1 MADGNPI
8 DMETLVESSVEL
20 RASMEKFL
28 DSELKYIDYLR
39 NRDKFYIG
47 IKNISGSAL
56 LMQEEEEQQRFVNKF
71 FFPNFKPPKKPKNPV
86 KDPQPVTIPV
96 WVFDI
101 LYALGYTLEQLNA
114 MALAAGITLAELI
127 RRLLSGLL
135 LPQPGFAGVPGG
147 ELIPNVNIAT
157 ADAVD
162 GKINVTDPGE
172 VRTPSEVDV
181 YNEELVKGNLTA
193 TSPVDAGSYRTPEQ
207 QLVYDQELAKG
218 NIIEETA
225 KGVVQGIVEVPVEGD
240 VTTSVVKGPE
250 AETDLTVEG
259 LKGLSTAQIW
269 EIVKA
274 NLSDPW
280 LWAMITVGVGLS
292 VLDGPAPFGEAG
304 GIGLVMFRLTQLLQK
319 GKLIIPKA
327 VKLAPALALA
337 SGGVVASPTR
347 ALIGEGGEA
356 EVVLPLS
363 KIGDALEAV
372 YREGGATM
380 VAATQSFLRGN
391 SSPGARTV
399 LTDANRL
406 QNMLG
411 TSSFQV
417 ASVNIPNNLF
427 SGITEVISDEYSSS
441 TSKSTSFN
449 FLDLFQK
456 KEKKKE
462 EKKTVVKQDPEKLK
476 SVVYEMLARYED
488 VELVAYPD
496 AKGIWTIGKG
506 ATYIPAWLDKEL
518 GIAPTIVNG
527 KPLKERPVREGDVL
541 TIDQAMRLAEDDYD
555 TFYNRSKTQLAAVGV
570 DILELPLHVSAPLI
584 SAAYNYGSV
593 NSTHRGTTTP
603 ITIDGK
609 TVTFPNSLSEMVA
622 AGHKSGDYSKIADLF
637 EYNLG
642 PKDDDGLNL
651 NRRRSEANIIRTGTD
666 IGNHY
671 ELQNLNLPFTPPKKE
686 IDLSPPNTKSST
698 EIIKDEPVQLASR
711 IREPEF
717 IVIDKPVAVRVPVL
731 VEVERE
737 VETFAKNMII
747 DVFGKG
753 VLS

>member
-1 MADGNPI
+1 MAEGNPI

-47 IKNISGSAL
+47 IKNVGGSAL
-56 LMQEEEEQQRFVNKF
+56 LMQEEEEQRRFSNWLG
-71 FFPNFKPPKKPKNPV
+71 FPPIRPPQKPPKTPV
-86 KDPQPVTIPV
+86 VDPSPVTIPV
-96 WVFDI
+96 WV
-101 LYALGYTLEQLNA
+101 LELLNALGYTLEQLNA
-114 MALAAGITLAELI
+114 MALALGITLIELI
-127 RRLLSGLL
+127 KRILAGGMLS
-135 LPQPGFAGVPGG
+135 PGYAGVPGG

-162 GKINVTDPGE
+162 GKISVDDPGE
-172 VRTPSEVDV
+172 VRTPSQVNV

-193 TSPVDAGSYRTPEQ
+193 ESPVDAGSYRTPQQ
-207 QLVYDQELAKG
+207 QLIYDQELAKG
-218 NIIEETA
+218 NIVEEVT
-225 KGVVQGIVEVPVEGD
+225 KGVVQGIVEVPVEGA
-240 VTTSVVKGPE
+240 TTSIVKGPE

-259 LKGLSTAQIW
+259 LKALSTAQIW

-304 GIGLVMFRLTQLLQK
+304 GVGLVMLRLTQMLQK

-327 VKLAPALALA
+327 VKLAPALGLA

-399 LTDANRL
+399 LTDAKRL
-406 QNMLG
+406 ESILG
-411 TSSFQV
+411 TSSFQI
-417 ASVNIPNNLF
+417 ASANIPNNLF
-427 SGITEVISDEYSSS
+427 SGITEVISDEFSSS

-449 FLDLFQK
+449 FLDLFRK
-456 KEKKKE
+456 KEKKK

-476 SVVYEMLARYED
+476 NVVYDMLYRYED
-488 VELVAYPD
+488 IREAAYQD
-496 AKGIWTIGKG
+496 TEGIWTIGKG
-506 ATYIPAWLDKEL
+506 ATYIPGWLDIEL
-518 GIAPTIVNG
+518 GTAKLVDG
-527 KPLKERPVREGDVL
+527 KLSTEGRPVRQGDIL
-541 TIDQAMRLAEDDYD
+541 NKEQIMKLSAEDYN
-555 TFYNRSKTQLAAVGV
+555 TFYDRTSSQLAAVGV

-584 SAAYNYGSV
+584 SAAYNYGSI
-593 NSTHRGTTTP
+593 NSAHGGTNTP
-603 ITIDGK
+603 VTIGDK
-609 TVTFPNSLSEMVA
+609 TVTFPNSLAEMVA

-642 PKDDDGLNL
+642 PLDNKGDLI

-666 IGNHY
+666 IGNY
-671 ELQNLNLPFTPPKKE
+671 FQLQDLNLPFTPPKKE
-686 IDLSPPNTKSST
+686 IDLSPSTKSST
-698 EIIKDEPVQLASR
+698 QLVNEQPVQLASSTG
-711 IREPEF
+711 EKEL
-717 IVIDKPVAVRVPVL
+717 IVIDKPVPFKVPVL

-737 VETFAKNMII
+737 LETFAKNMII

>member
-1 MADGNPI
+1 MAEGNPI

-47 IKNISGSAL
+47 IKNVGGSAL
-56 LMQEEEEQQRFVNKF
+56 LMQEEEEQRRFSNWLG
-71 FFPNFKPPKKPKNPV
+71 FPPIRPPQKPPKTPV
-86 KDPQPVTIPV
+86 VDPSPVTIPV
-96 WVFDI
+96 WV
-101 LYALGYTLEQLNA
+101 LELLNALGYTLEQLNA
-114 MALAAGITLAELI
+114 MALAAGITLAALI
-127 RRLLSGLL
+127 KRLLQGLL

-162 GKINVTDPGE
+162 GKISVDDPGE
-172 VRTPSEVDV
+172 VRTPSQVNV

-193 TSPVDAGSYRTPEQ
+193 ESPVDAGSYRTPQQ
-207 QLVYDQELAKG
+207 QLIYDQELAKG

-240 VTTSVVKGPE
+240 VTTSIVKGPE

-406 QNMLG
+406 QNILG
-411 TSSFQV
+411 TSSFQI
-417 ASVNIPNNLF
+417 ASASIPNNLF
-427 SGITEVISDEYSSS
+427 SGITEVISDEFSSS

-456 KEKKKE
+456 KEKKK

-527 KPLKERPVREGDVL
+527 KPLEERPVREGDVL
-541 TIDQAMRLAEDDYD
+541 TIDQVMRLAGEDYD

-642 PKDDDGLNL
+642 PKDDDGLNF

-686 IDLSPPNTKSST
+686 IDLSPSTKSST
-698 EIIKDEPVQLASR
+698 QLVNEQPVQLASSTG
-711 IREPEF
+711 EKEL
-717 IVIDKPVAVRVPVL
+717 IVIDKPVPFKVPVL

-737 VETFAKNMII
+737 LETFAKNMII

>member
-172 VRTPSEVDV
+172 TRTPSEVDV

-240 VTTSVVKGPE
+240 VTTSIVKGPE

-427 SGITEVISDEYSSS
+427 SGITEVISDEFSSS

-449 FLDLFQK
+449 LLDLFQRK
-456 KEKKKE
+456 DKKK

-476 SVVYEMLARYED
+476 NVVYDMLYRYENIK
-488 VELVAYPD
+488 EAAYQD
-496 AKGIWTIGKG
+496 TEGIWTIGKG
-506 ATYIPAWLDKEL
+506 ATYIPGWLDIEL
-518 GIAPTIVNG
+518 GTAKLVDG
-527 KPLKERPVREGDVL
+527 KLSTEGRPVRQGDIL
-541 TIDQAMRLAEDDYD
+541 NREQIMKLSAGDYS
-555 TFYNRSKTQLAAVGV
+555 TFYNRTKSELDAVGV

-584 SAAYNYGSV
+584 SAAYNYGSLY
-593 NSTHRGTTTP
+593 STHGGTNTP
-603 ITIDGK
+603 FTINGK
-609 TVTFPNSLSEMVA
+609 TVTFPNSLPEMVA

-642 PKDDDGLNL
+642 PTDNDGDLI

-666 IGNHY
+666 IGNFY

>member
-1 MADGNPI
+1 MAEGNPI

-47 IKNISGSAL
+47 IKNVGGSAL
-56 LMQEEEEQQRFVNKF
+56 LMQEEEEQRRFSNWLG
-71 FFPNFKPPKKPKNPV
+71 FPPIRPPQKPPKTPV
-86 KDPQPVTIPV
+86 VDPSPVTIPV
-96 WVFDI
+96 WV
-101 LYALGYTLEQLNA
+101 LELLNALGYTLEQLNA
-114 MALAAGITLAELI
+114 MALALGITLIELI
-127 RRLLSGLL
+127 KRILAGGMLS
-135 LPQPGFAGVPGG
+135 PGYAGVPGG

-162 GKINVTDPGE
+162 GKISVDDPGE
-172 VRTPSEVDV
+172 VRTPSQVDV

-240 VTTSVVKGPE
+240 VTTSIVKGPE

-427 SGITEVISDEYSSS
+427 SGITEVISDEFSSS

-449 FLDLFQK
+449 LLDLFQRK
-456 KEKKKE
+456 DKKK

-476 SVVYEMLARYED
+476 NVVYDMLYRYENIK
-488 VELVAYPD
+488 EAAYQD
-496 AKGIWTIGKG
+496 TEGIWTIGKG
-506 ATYIPAWLDKEL
+506 ATYIPGWLDIEL
-518 GIAPTIVNG
+518 GTAKLVDG
-527 KPLKERPVREGDVL
+527 KLSTEGRPVRQGDIL
-541 TIDQAMRLAEDDYD
+541 NREQIMKLSAGDYS
-555 TFYNRSKTQLAAVGV
+555 TFYNRTKSELDAVGV

-584 SAAYNYGSV
+584 SAAYNYGSLY
-593 NSTHRGTTTP
+593 STHGGTNTP
-603 ITIDGK
+603 FTINGK
-609 TVTFPNSLSEMVA
+609 TVTFPNSLPEMVA

-642 PKDDDGLNL
+642 PTDNNGDLM

-666 IGNHY
+666 IGNFY
-671 ELQNLNLPFTPPKKE
+671 ELQDLNLPFTPPKKE
-686 IDLSPPNTKSST
+686 IDLSPSTKSST
-698 EIIKDEPVQLASR
+698 QLVNEQPVQLASSTG
-711 IREPEF
+711 EKEL
-717 IVIDKPVAVRVPVL
+717 IVIDKPVPFKVPVL

-737 VETFAKNMII
+737 LETFAKNMII

>member
-240 VTTSVVKGPE
+240 VTTSIVKGPE

-427 SGITEVISDEYSSS
+427 SGLTEVISDEYSSS

-462 EKKTVVKQDPEKLK
+462 KKTVVKQDPEKLK
-476 SVVYEMLARYED
+476 NVVYDMLYRYED
-488 VELVAYPD
+488 IREAAYQD
-496 AKGIWTIGKG
+496 TEGIWTIGKG
-506 ATYIPAWLDKEL
+506 ATYIPGWLDIEL
-518 GIAPTIVNG
+518 GTAKLVDG
-527 KPLKERPVREGDVL
+527 KLSTEGRPVRQGDIL
-541 TIDQAMRLAEDDYD
+541 NKEQIMKLSAEDYN
-555 TFYNRSKTQLAAVGV
+555 TFYDRTSSQLAAVGV

-584 SAAYNYGSV
+584 SAAYNYGSI
-593 NSTHRGTTTP
+593 NSAHGGTNTP
-603 ITIDGK
+603 VTIGDK
-609 TVTFPNSLSEMVA
+609 TVTFPNSLAEMVA

-642 PKDDDGLNL
+642 PLDNKGDLI

-666 IGNHY
+666 IGNFY
-671 ELQNLNLPFTPPKKE
+671 ELQDLNLPFTPPKKQ